1 MPFGGFHPL
10 WLLVLLVIV
19 LVIFGPGKLP
29 ELGGAVGRAIQEF
42 RKASTELRD
51 EVTRSA
57 SSEPS
62 TTSSAPTPPAAV
74 DAPTSQAENK
84 G

>member
-51 EVTRSA
+51 EVTGSTT
-57 SSEPS
+57 SEPS
-62 TTSSAPTPPAAV
+62 TTNSVPTPPAAV